1 MIESGQFAER
11 GKVERRELEAAGW
24 KPKGKGAKTIWHS
37 PSDGRWYAHHQAL
50 AMQRKAGND
59 LEEERPLREHRFERN
74 PVVEG
79 RERWSRPEEGLRLYM
94 RAEALRKAR
103 KEEE

>member
-1 MIESGQFAER
+1 MEACGMTESDQTAER
-11 GKVERRELEAAGW
+11 GEAERRELKAAGW
-24 KPKGKGAKTIWHS
+24 EANGRGARTIWRR
-37 PSDGRWYAHHQAL
+37 PADGRWYAHHQAL

-59 LEEERPLREHRFERN
+59 LEEERLLREHGFEQN

-94 RAEALRKAR
+94 RAEA
-103 KEEE
+103 